1 MINKKQ
7 ERGYGGLI
15 IKTHLWLL
23 VAVIIYIIILSF
35 VDSNIGLYIMTIII
49 FFGIFFTILQLN
61 EG

>member
-35 VDSNIGLYIMTIII
+35 VGSNIGLYIMTIII

-61 EG
+61 ES